1 MKPTKPGIFT
11 STLSHVMQE
20 KNLFIGSILLFCF
33 VVVALF
39 APLIAPFAVD
49 EGVLSEALAEPS
61 AVHLLGTDQI
71 GRDLFSRIVYGTRTS
86 LSIALLGVTLSYLI
100 AFPFGLMAG
109 FLGRKTDRVISSV
122 SESILTFPSIV
133 LAIFIVSLSGG
144 GKRGLIITLIVTQ
157 VPQFIR
163 YIRGLVLQI
172 AKQEYIDASR
182 AIGSNNTFI
191 MFRHIL
197 RNTVGPTS
205 VIFSLL
211 ASEAVLVVAAL
222 GFLGL
227 GVIPPEPEW
236 GTMLST
242 SRDFFFDYPH
252 LMIYPGLSIALLI
265 LAFNLVGDGLRDY
278 FDSKSAM
285 TKGRT

>member
-1 MKPTKPGIFT
+1 
-11 STLSHVMQE
+11 
-20 KNLFIGSILLFCF
+20 
-33 VVVALF
+33 VALF